1 MLDARQ
7 LEALAAVVEHGGFG
21 PAAKALS
28 LTLAAVSLRIKGLE
42 DHLGQRLVVRG
53 KAVRATAAGQTLL
66 AHVKQVRMMEADLL
80 NGLHGGGSI
89 NGKPDAWQSLAVASN
104 ADSLASWL
112 LPGVAPLLKRHRLL
126 LDILIE
132 DQDHTHDALKG
143 GDVMG
148 CVTTLA
154 EPMRGCLA
162 ERLGVMR
169 YRCLA
174 APDLVQRCRTP
185 SGAISPHR
193 LLAQPAIIFNRKDA
207 LQDAFLSE
215 HFGLRM
221 PNYPRHFAPAV
232 DAFEAGLKLG
242 MGWGMV
248 PELHWPN
255 LPELVEVLPGAY
267 VDVVLYWHHWTRES
281 PSAQRLT
288 QAVKAA
294 AHGSLIQLEAL
305 TSGGVKGRGA

>member
-28 LTLAAVSLRIKGLE
+28 LTLAAVSLRIKALE
-42 DHLGQRLVVRG
+42 DQLGQRLLVRG
-53 KAVRATAAGQTLL
+53 KVVRATAAGQALL
-66 AHVKQVRMMEADLL
+66 AHVKQVRLMEADVLT
-80 NGLHGGGSI
+80 GLQGGGGAGGSRA
-89 NGKPDAWQSLAVASN
+89 AWQTLAVAVN
-104 ADSLASWL
+104 ADSLESWF
-112 LPGVAPLLKRHRLL
+112 LPGVAPLLQKHRLL

-132 DQDHTHDALKG
+132 DQDHTHDALKSG
-143 GDVMG
+143 EVMG

-154 EPMRGCLA
+154 QAMRGCVA
-162 ERLGVMR
+162 EPLGAMR

-174 APDLVQRCRTP
+174 SPEVVARCQTP
-185 SGAISPHR
+185 AGAISPHR
-193 LLAQPAIIFNRKDA
+193 VLAQPAVIFNRKDA
-207 LQDAFLSE
+207 LQDVFLAQ
-215 HFGLRM
+215 HFGLRE

-232 DAFEAGLKLG
+232 DAFERALQLG

-248 PELHWPN
+248 PELHLPN
-255 LPELVEVLPGAY
+255 LPDLVELVPGAS
-267 VDVVLYWHHWTRES
+267 VDVVLYWQHWAREA

-294 AHGSLIQLEAL
+294 AQASLTQP
-305 TSGGVKGRGA
+305 VMD